1 MARLIIGFGHKRR
14 RGKDLCGEIACR
26 LLREQGR
33 PVRQDWF
40 AASLK
45 EMARVVFGF
54 DQDQLYG
61 DRKFEV
67 DPFWGFTP
75 RWALQV
81 GGTEAMRRVFG
92 EDIWVKTLERR
103 ALANPETSV
112 VVCDLRF
119 PNEAEAIHRI
129 GGLAIKVERPA
140 HLLPPATSPDE
151 DTHLSETALDGYDGW
166 DAVILN
172 DGTVDQLAQKV
183 QAIVS
188 STT

>member
-1 MARLIIGFGHKRR
+1 MPRLIIGFGHKRR

-26 LLREQGR
+26 LLREQDR

-54 DQDQLYG
+54 SQEQLYG
-61 DRKFEV
+61 NLKFEV

-81 GGTEAMRRVFG
+81 GGTEAMRNVFG

-103 ALANPETSV
+103 ALADPSSV
-112 VVCDLRF
+112 VISDMRF
-119 PNEAEAIHRI
+119 PNEVDAIHRL
-129 GGLAIKVERPA
+129 GGLAIRVDRPA
-140 HLLPPATSPDE
+140 ELLPPATSPDE
-151 DTHLSETALDGYDGW
+151 DQHLSETALDGYDGW
-166 DAVILN
+166 DGVILN
-172 DGTVDQLAQKV
+172 DGSIEQLEIAV
-183 QAIVS
+183 RSIVS
-188 STT
+188 PST